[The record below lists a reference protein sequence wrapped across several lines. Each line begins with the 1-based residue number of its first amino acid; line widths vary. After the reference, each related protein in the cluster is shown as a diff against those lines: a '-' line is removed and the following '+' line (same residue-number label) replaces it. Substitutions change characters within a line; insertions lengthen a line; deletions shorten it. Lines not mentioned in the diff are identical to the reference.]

1 MRKLRGCDQP
11 QEGGGKLAL
20 PAPTR
25 ERVKPW
31 RPSASSDDSSPKSD
45 LVAHPLAFA
54 VWLLYALLWLAIEPD
69 TLDWHGFATLVTW
82 FMTLITQRAGD
93 RDTQALQ
100 AKLDELLRTVGP
112 ADDTLTDIDKL
123 EPEDIKRLRDKA

>member
-1 MRKLRGCDQP
+1 M
-11 QEGGGKLAL
+11 
-20 PAPTR
+20 
-25 ERVKPW
+25 
-31 RPSASSDDSSPKSD
+31 ASQHFFRRWLTQIGD

-54 VWLLYALLWLAIEPD
+54 VWLLYALLWLALEPD
-69 TLDWHGFATLVTW
+69 TLDLHGFATLVTW
-82 FMTLITQRAGD
+82 FMTLIIQRAGD

-100 AKLDELLRTVGP
+100 AKLDELLRAVGP